1 MGKQRKTQEQQVTE
15 YYKSSKE
22 RIYATEMYPYYSLID
37 FNIILLAFAKK
48 TVEFSILMMAGREL
62 QCFSGE
68 YSNDCSVFGLLRY
81 SLPEDIPLVFLSFS
95 SESAVACGGDM

>member
-1 MGKQRKTQEQQVTE
+1 MD
-15 YYKSSKE
+15 
-22 RIYATEMYPYYSLID
+22 PYYSLID

-95 SESAVACGGDM
+95 SEMRCSLWWRYVDPPLRMHLCAAFSA